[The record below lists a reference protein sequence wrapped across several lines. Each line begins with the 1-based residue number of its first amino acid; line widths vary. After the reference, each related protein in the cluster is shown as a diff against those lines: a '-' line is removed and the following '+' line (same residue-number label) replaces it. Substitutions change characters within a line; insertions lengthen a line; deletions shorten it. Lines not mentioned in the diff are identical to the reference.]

1 MLDLKKNQNLGSRR
15 KNYST
20 DFRQAMF
27 TQYGRNKDDSI
38 FNQNQNVRKLQSK
51 IPGTLSEQKKRIWAK
66 SRISNTT
73 VKTPHS

>member
-51 IPGTLSEQKKRIWAK
+51 IPGTLSEQKNEYGQSQGFLIQQSK
-66 SRISNTT
+66 
-73 VKTPHS
+73 